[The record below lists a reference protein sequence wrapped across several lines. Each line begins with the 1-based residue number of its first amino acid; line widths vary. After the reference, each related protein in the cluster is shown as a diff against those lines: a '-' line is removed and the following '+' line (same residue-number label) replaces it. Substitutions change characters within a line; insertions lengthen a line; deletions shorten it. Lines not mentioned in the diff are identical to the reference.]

1 MNSNTV
7 DRHPTRR
14 LGIGAIA
21 LITIAL
27 AAGCGSNKVAAG
39 SGGFAGATTGASPAI
54 TPIVTPSTG
63 DASTPAE
70 PPTSATTATATA
82 TATAPASPAPITYP
96 ATAQAYATLAVKAWA
111 NHDAPRLA
119 AYVNA
124 GGASSFTNLPKVGGP
139 WKFHNCFADGD
150 NAACTFDNP
159 AGDRLTV
166 DVIPADMGQP
176 HGVTSAFVDKTE
188 YSKDPASLVGA
199 YVSAWQNDN
208 RARMIQLSNS
218 STTTKV
224 TVLKAP
230 DSTMMPTPPDTTT
243 KFGHTLVT
251 IDARIG
257 IAHYLITFDVDNGK
271 LGHPHAMTL
280 VSIV

>member
-1 MNSNTV
+1 MNSSTV
-7 DRHPTRR
+7 DRRLTRWF
-14 LGIGAIA
+14 GIGAVALISIA
-21 LITIAL
+21 LG
-27 AAGCGSNKVAAG
+27 AGCGTNKAADG
-39 SGGFAGATTGASPAI
+39 SGGFVAATTGASPI
-54 TPIVTPSTG
+54 VTPIVTPSTG
-63 DASTPAE
+63 GASTSAA
-70 PPTSATTATATA
+70 PPTSATTATA

-96 ATAQAYATLAVKAWA
+96 TMSQAYATLAVKAWA

-124 GGASSFTNLPKVGGP
+124 GGASSFANLPKVGGP

-166 DVIPADMGQP
+166 DVIPADMGKP

-208 RARMIQLSNS
+208 LARMVQLSNA

-224 TVLKAP
+224 TKLKAP
-230 DSTMMPTPPDTTT
+230 DSTMTPTPPDTTT
-243 KFGHTLVT
+243 TFGHTLVT
-251 IDARIG
+251 IDAVIG

-271 LGHPHAMTL
+271 LGHAHAMSL